1 MLSEPSRIKS
11 NHEKIINNGRDLNQ
25 IINLN
30 GDEGTAL
37 DFSEKILS
45 ELKEISSNLGGSVFK
60 EGKNLWME
68 SIDLQMKKVKNID
81 ETLSGKVLND
91 LLTKNMSFRDF
102 GLKLANE
109 HSQYFKTDQRYENLF
124 FEEAAKVS
132 LEKQDEIDA
141 QIEPDFES
149 YLKEYFSQ
157 KS

>member
-1 MLSEPSRIKS
+1 
-11 NHEKIINNGRDLNQ
+11 
-25 IINLN
+25 
-30 GDEGTAL
+30 
-37 DFSEKILS
+37 
-45 ELKEISSNLGGSVFK
+45 
-60 EGKNLWME
+60 ME
-68 SIDLQMKKVKNID
+68 SIDLQIKKVKNID

-91 LLTKNMSFRDF
+91 LLTKNMSFREF

-157 KS
+157 TS